1 MTAQVCGTC
10 SRADCPRAGL
20 VETCERWTNT
30 DDEETMTF
38 HETPPEKH
46 EEVELGPT
54 GTDALEY
61 RIEKLLRENQ
71 SLAEQF
77 VELARVKSA
86 ALDVMKEWCSG
97 PGETQSSRTWYK
109 LGKLHD
115 ALFAER
121 QQVSAREILCCAIK
135 LAMGPDPHSGLDPHP
150 DTIDAITDGV
160 LARIAVNNA
169 RTAKYKDEAWREQ
182 TVEYH
187 AEHADSHITRAWL
200 SIHDEPGYTWL
211 SDLGQ
216 PEASHAGLRI
226 DFLLFKHAK
235 DNAVSESK

>member
-1 MTAQVCGTC
+1 MTCGTC
-10 SRADCPRAGL
+10 AHASCQRAGL
-20 VETCERWTNT
+20 VETCEHWSNT

-38 HETPPEKH
+38 HETPPEKQD
-46 EEVELGPT
+46 EIELGPN

-71 SLAEQF
+71 ALAEQL
-77 VELARVKSA
+77 VELTRVKSA
-86 ALDVMKEWCSG
+86 ALDVMKEWESG

-115 ALFAER
+115 ALFTKPQPVNNR
-121 QQVSAREILCCAIK
+121 DILRVAIK

-150 DTIDAITDGV
+150 DTINAITDGV

-169 RTAKYKDEAWREQ
+169 RPAKYSNEPWREQ

-187 AEHADSHITRAWL
+187 AEHADSHITRTWL

-216 PEASHAGLRI
+216 PEAAHAGLRI
-226 DFLLFKHAK
+226 DFLLWKHAK
-235 DNAVSESK
+235 DNAGSESK